1 MSWFCANLPTLHR
14 LALAYAV
21 EAVIYKYL
29 VVHKQMTVDKNKDFA
44 AFWLSFLELEITR
57 SKLLLQ
63 TCGSANMY
71 LVLQAV
77 NYHYVR
83 LVFEANNGDGSYQ
96 KIKEGFLCPDKFAS
110 GITKKLN
117 FSTISEW
124 TGLDKET
131 VRRTCKKAQTQNW
144 IKINA
149 ESGITI
155 NIEGGAGEP
164 FVALHEQIR
173 PLVERFVN
181 RSVGLI

>member
-1 MSWFCANLPTLHR
+1 MTLD
-14 LALAYAV
+14 
-21 EAVIYKYL
+21 EN
-29 VVHKQMTVDKNKDFA
+29 KNFA
-44 AFWLSFLELEITR
+44 AFWLGFLELEITR

-63 TCGSANMY
+63 ATGSANMY

-83 LVFEANNGDGSYQ
+83 LVFEVNNGDGSYQ
-96 KIKEGFLCPDKFAS
+96 NIKEGFLCPDKFA
-110 GITKKLN
+110 GGVTKKLN
-117 FSTISEW
+117 YSTISEW

-131 VRRTCKKAQTQNW
+131 VRRTCKKAQAQNW

-181 RSVGLI
+181 RFVDLI

>member
-1 MSWFCANLPTLHR
+1 MTLD
-14 LALAYAV
+14 
-21 EAVIYKYL
+21 E
-29 VVHKQMTVDKNKDFA
+29 NKDFA
-44 AFWLSFLELEITR
+44 TFWLGFLELEITR

-63 TCGSANMY
+63 ATGSANMY

-96 KIKEGFLCPDKFAS
+96 NMKEGFLCPNKFAS
-110 GITKKLN
+110 GVTKKLN
-117 FSTISEW
+117 YSTISEW

-131 VRRTCKKAQTQNW
+131 VRRTCKKAQAQNW

-149 ESGITI
+149 ESGITL

-173 PLVERFVN
+173 PLVERFIN
-181 RSVGLI
+181 KSVGLI

>member
-1 MSWFCANLPTLHR
+1 MGLFCVNLGVLPR

-29 VVHKQMTVDKNKDFA
+29 VVHKQMTVDENKDFA
-44 AFWLSFLELEITR
+44 AFWLGFLELEITR

-63 TCGSANMY
+63 ISGSANMY

-77 NYHYVR
+77 NYHCVR
-83 LVFEANNGDGSYQ
+83 LLFEANNGDGSYQ
-96 KIKEGFLCPDKFAS
+96 SIKEGYLYPDKFAT

-131 VRRTCKKAQTQNW
+131 VRRTCKKAQNQNW
-144 IKINA
+144 IKMDT

-164 FVALHEQIR
+164 FVALHERIR
-173 PLVERFVN
+173 PLVERFVK
-181 RSVGLI
+181 RSVDLI

>member
-29 VVHKQMTVDKNKDFA
+29 VVHKHMTIDENKDFA

-77 NYHYVR
+77 NYHYIR

-131 VRRTCKKAQTQNW
+131 VRRTCKKAQNQNW
-144 IKINA
+144 VKMNT

>member
-1 MSWFCANLPTLHR
+1 MTLD
-14 LALAYAV
+14 
-21 EAVIYKYL
+21 E
-29 VVHKQMTVDKNKDFA
+29 NKDFA
-44 AFWLSFLELEITR
+44 TFWLGFLELEITR

-63 TCGSANMY
+63 ATGSANMY

-83 LVFEANNGDGSYQ
+83 LVFETNNGDGSYQ
-96 KIKEGFLCPDKFAS
+96 NIKEGFLCPNKFA
-110 GITKKLN
+110 GGVTKKLN
-117 FSTISEW
+117 YSTISEW

-131 VRRTCKKAQTQNW
+131 VRRTCKKAQAQNW

-149 ESGITI
+149 ESGITL

-181 RSVGLI
+181 RSVDLI

>member
-1 MSWFCANLPTLHR
+1 MTL
-14 LALAYAV
+14 A
-21 EAVIYKYL
+21 E
-29 VVHKQMTVDKNKDFA
+29 NKDFA
-44 AFWLSFLELEITR
+44 SFWLGFLELEITR

-63 TCGSANMY
+63 ATGSANMY

-96 KIKEGFLCPDKFAS
+96 NIKEGFLCPDKFA
-110 GITKKLN
+110 GGVTKKLN
-117 FSTISEW
+117 YSTISEW

-131 VRRTCKKAQTQNW
+131 VRRTCKKAQAQNW

-181 RSVGLI
+181 RSVNLI

>member
-1 MSWFCANLPTLHR
+1 MVLRKFTYLPR
-14 LALAYAV
+14 LALANTV
-21 EAVIYKYL
+21 EVVIYKYL
-29 VVHKQMTVDKNKDFA
+29 VVCEQMTLDENKDFA
-44 AFWLSFLELEITR
+44 SFWLGFLELEITR

-63 TCGSANMY
+63 ATGSANMY

-96 KIKEGFLCPDKFAS
+96 NIKEGFLCPDKFA
-110 GITKKLN
+110 GGVTKKLN
-117 FSTISEW
+117 YSTISEW

-131 VRRTCKKAQTQNW
+131 VRRTCKKAQAQNW

-181 RSVGLI
+181 KSVDLI

>member
-1 MSWFCANLPTLHR
+1 M
-14 LALAYAV
+14 ALANAV

-29 VVHKQMTVDKNKDFA
+29 VVYEQMTLDENKNFA
-44 AFWLSFLELEITR
+44 AVWLGFLELEITR

-63 TCGSANMY
+63 ATGSANMY

-96 KIKEGFLCPDKFAS
+96 NIKEGFLCPDKFA
-110 GITKKLN
+110 GGVTKKLN
-117 FSTISEW
+117 YSTISEW

-131 VRRTCKKAQTQNW
+131 VRRTCKKAQAQNW

-181 RSVGLI
+181 RSVDLI